1 MVSNAPGFTTLKIV
15 MVGAPGVGKSSLLHC
30 YSAGREQAIAV
41 QVNDLALCTLRL
53 TVEDHPLQVSFWDV
67 TGLHRSSRLRDHY
80 FQGAQCMAL
89 IYDVSLP
96 ATFFDLLYWMQHIQ
110 SLAPLVPALLIGNK
124 VDLGAVVPPEEAQ
137 GWAESRHMPFVQTS
151 ARTRQGV
158 DDALSLLLW
167 LGLEQLRHREGLSYS
182 QRPPSTRPAPSD
194 DEG

>member
-1 MVSNAPGFTTLKIV
+1 MASDVSTFTTLKIV
-15 MVGAPGVGKSSLLHC
+15 MVGAPGVGKSSLLRC
-30 YSAGREQAIAV
+30 YSAGHEQAIAV

-67 TGLHRSSRLRDHY
+67 TGQHRASRLRDHY
-80 FQGAQCMAL
+80 FQGAQSMAL
-89 IYDVSLP
+89 IYDVTLP

-124 VDLGAVVPPEEAQ
+124 VDLGPVVPPEEAQ

-167 LGLEQLRHREGLSYS
+167 LGLEQVRHREALSCPP
-182 QRPPSTRPAPSD
+182 RPPAARPGACQG
-194 DEG
+194 ER